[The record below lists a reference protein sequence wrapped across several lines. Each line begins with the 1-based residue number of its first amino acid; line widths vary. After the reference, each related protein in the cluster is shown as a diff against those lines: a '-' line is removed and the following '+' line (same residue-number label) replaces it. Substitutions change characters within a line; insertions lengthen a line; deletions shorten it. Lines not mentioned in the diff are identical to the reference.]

1 MTGEILRAFSQ
12 IALGDFIHLAGLHG
26 VAAEGGLIDIICRL
40 DINGAVVQIVARYR
54 NHHICRHAT
63 L

>member
-1 MTGEILRAFSQ
+1 MADKVLRAFCQ
-12 IALGDFIHLAGLHG
+12 IALGDLIHLASLHG
-26 VAAEGGLIDIICRL
+26 VAAESGHIDLFSRL

-54 NHHICRHAT
+54 NDHICRHAT